1 MTLFKI
7 VTKHAKRKISIVKG
21 KYAKE
26 RRAALKAGDD
36 TTYRWIVSDQMRQE
50 EAVYQ
55 EIASECMNHYSIE
68 EQDFIISQ

>member
-1 MTLFKI
+1 MNSVKEIKKDPNGVIRLDDFMTLFKI

-36 TTYRWIVSDQMRQE
+36 TTYR
-50 EAVYQ
+50 
-55 EIASECMNHYSIE
+55 
-68 EQDFIISQ
+68 